1 MKIRISPLKTLIA
14 ALAIVVAVPTMAY
27 AVNPFTDVPSEK
39 FYAEAVDWAYNN
51 GVTTGTSATTF
62 SPEANVTRGENI
74 TFAWRYDDL
83 IVQPALDDRYTKAEV
98 DAAIAAAV
106 DAAIASAAPEVY
118 HAVVGLGGTIEP
130 GNTPG
135 VVPLNTAT
143 GLYEVVFPT
152 ADIRA
157 CVFHATLVNETA
169 TGPPGLK
176 SGPVPPVGQ
185 ISLADDWDPSFLGEG
200 SDADSI
206 EVATAD
212 SAGTPTDYPFHLTVY
227 C

>member
-27 AVNPFTDVPSEK
+27 AVNPFTDVPGGK
-39 FYAEAVDWAYNN
+39 FYSEAVDWAYNN

-62 SPEANVTRGENI
+62 EPDRGVTRGENI
-74 TFAWRYDDL
+74 TFTWRYDDL
-83 IVQPALDDRYTKAEV
+83 IGQPALDDRYTKAEV
-98 DAAIAAAV
+98 DAAIAAAI
-106 DAAIASAAPEVY
+106 AAAAPEVY
-118 HAVVGLGGTIEP
+118 HAVVGIGGTIEP

-135 VVPLNTAT
+135 VVPLKTGT
-143 GLYEVVFPT
+143 GLYEVLFPP

-185 ISLADDWDPSFLGEG
+185 ISLADDWDPAFLGEG

-212 SAGTPTDYPFHLTVY
+212 SFGTPTDYPFHLTVH